1 MNDLH
6 LPQEFKDA
14 LMRRAAELAS
24 YGFGRTA
31 PNPCVGAV
39 LTHNGT
45 IVAEGYHKRYGGAH
59 AEVEAIEQGRAAG
72 LPLAHCTLWVTL
84 EPCNHQGKTPPCTRA
99 ILEAGIGAVGIGTL
113 DPNPDV
119 QGGGAAFLRAQGV
132 AVQEGILE
140 SVCRDLLADFHI
152 WQSEKRPFV
161 LLKLAATLD
170 GKIAT
175 RNGHSA
181 WVSGVQ
187 ARQEV
192 HWLRSRADAVLIGG
206 GTLRADN
213 PRLTCRLDANAS
225 QPLALVVT
233 TQLPHPDAPLHLL
246 RHRPR
251 QTLFWT
257 TPEQAQSTHAEGLQ
271 ALGCQVW
278 ELPRTTAGTL
288 DLQAGL
294 SRLYDHGGYTVLCEG
309 GGHLAL
315 RLAEQTRV
323 DRLRL
328 YLAPKILGDAAG
340 INLFTGRTVTDMDHA
355 LTWRYTNKRYAG
367 EDLCVELSPQ
377 PGKPTEN

>member
-6 LPQEFKDA
+6 LPQEYKEAF
-14 LMRRAAELAS
+14 MRRAAELAGS
-24 YGFGRTA
+24 GFGHTA

-45 IVAEGYHKRYGGAH
+45 IVAEGYHTRYGAAH
-59 AEVEAIEQGRAAG
+59 AEVETIERAQADG
-72 LPLAHCTLWVTL
+72 LPLAQCTLWVTL

-99 ILEAGIGAVGIGTL
+99 ILEAGIGAVGIGIL
-113 DPNPDV
+113 DPNPNV
-119 QGGGAAFLRAQGV
+119 QGGGAEFLRAHGV

-140 SVCRDLLADFHI
+140 SVCRDLLADFSI
-152 WQSEKRPFV
+152 WQTQKRPFV

-170 GKIAT
+170 GKIAA

-192 HWLRSRADAVLIGG
+192 HWLRSRAHAILIGG

-213 PRLTCRLDANAS
+213 PRLTCRLEENTP
-225 QPLALVVT
+225 QPLAVVVT

-246 RHRPR
+246 GHRPR
-251 QTLFWT
+251 HTLFWT
-257 TPEQAQSTHAEGLQ
+257 TPEQAQSSQAEALQ
-271 ALGCQVW
+271 ALGCRVW
-278 ELPRTTAGTL
+278 ELPHTAAGTL

-294 SRLYDHGGYTVLCEG
+294 TRLYGLGCYTVLCEG

-315 RLAEQTRV
+315 HMAEQTLV

-340 INLFTGRTVTDMDHA
+340 INLFAGRTVTDMNHVLA
-355 LTWRYTNKRYAG
+355 WRYTSSRYAG
-367 EDLCVELSPQ
+367 EDLCVELSPE
-377 PGKPTEN
+377 PGKPNKA